1 LTLNFLRGPGNLSL
15 DLMRI
20 GGASA
25 FILYPLPYIYV
36 AITKG
41 VLPDPGSFGTGY
53 GVMIGAVG
61 AAICAKDIGV
71 AKATGAAN
79 AS

>member
-1 LTLNFLRGPGNLSL
+1 MNANFLRGPGNLSL
-15 DLMRI
+15 DIMRL

-25 FILYPLPYIYV
+25 FILYPLPYIYA
-36 AITKG
+36 AISKG
-41 VLPDPGSFGTGY
+41 TLPDPAAFGSGY
-53 GVMIGAVG
+53 GIMIAAVG

-71 AKATGAAN
+71 AKATGD